1 MVSTRVGYAGG
12 TSTDP
17 TYHNLENHS
26 ETIEITFDPAVIS
39 YQELLDVFWGFHD
52 PTRPPYSTQ
61 YASIIFYHDE
71 GQKAA
76 AEASM
81 AERQREL
88 GRQLYTAIRPAGP
101 FYQAEDYH
109 QKYYLSTK
117 TKVVEALRA
126 VYPDFSD
133 YVASTAA
140 ARLNGHAGGF
150 ISAGDLVSE
159 LERLGFERDT
169 IARILEAAGESVAAY
184 CPAPSSIE

>member
-1 MVSTRVGYAGG
+1 MADPSYVNLGG
-12 TSTDP
+12 
-17 TYHNLENHS
+17 HS
-26 ETIEITFDPAVIS
+26 ESIEITFDPSIIS
-39 YQELLDVFWGFHD
+39 YEELLDVFWRFHD
-52 PTRPPYSTQ
+52 PEYPAYSTQ

-71 GQKAA
+71 AQKEA

-81 AERQREL
+81 AAREQEL
-88 GRQLYTAIRPAGP
+88 GTKLYTAIRPAGT

-117 TKVVEALRA
+117 DRVVKALRA

-140 ARLNGHAGGF
+140 ARLNGYAGGF

-159 LERLGFERDT
+159 LEKLGFPRDT
-169 IARILEAAGESVAAY
+169 IAGILEAAGESVAAY
-184 CPAPSSIE
+184 CPAPSSGG